1 MKDKDNIEKTKNMI
15 ILIEMR
21 VIMVDKWSI
30 MGTKIEEVVNKSS
43 MIRVDR
49 RSSSI
54 NRNKC
59 DRSLNR
65 TIMVLK
71 HMKKLKALK
80 SISLRVQTEVAVIN
94 KGEEEVED
102 RTSIGNIITMK
113 RTLHYPPRTKKSLN
127 TQKRKSRSTTNQK
140 TTKNQF

>member
-1 MKDKDNIEKTKNMI
+1 
-15 ILIEMR
+15 
-21 VIMVDKWSI
+21 

-102 RTSIGNIITMK
+102 RTSTGNIITMI
-113 RTLHYPPRTKKSLN
+113 RTKKSLN

>member
-1 MKDKDNIEKTKNMI
+1 
-15 ILIEMR
+15 
-21 VIMVDKWSI
+21 

-43 MIRVDR
+43 VIRVDR

-102 RTSIGNIITMK
+102 RTSTGNIITMI